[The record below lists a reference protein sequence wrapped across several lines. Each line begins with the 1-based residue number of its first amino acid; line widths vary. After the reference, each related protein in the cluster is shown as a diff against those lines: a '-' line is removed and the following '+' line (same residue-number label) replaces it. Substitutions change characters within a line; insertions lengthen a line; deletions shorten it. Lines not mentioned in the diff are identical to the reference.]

1 MVIKTPERELADL
14 RALSDEE
21 LMKISDRARA
31 RDAER
36 EEAAERIE
44 RLQQTLR
51 EREWRPIE
59 TAHKTNRA
67 ILVWC
72 RGYKNTYV
80 VTWHND
86 YNNWVVFGGYELS
99 ETPTHWMPLPEP
111 PQ

>member
-1 MVIKTPERELADL
+1 MVIKTPEREL
-14 RALSDEE
+14 
-21 LMKISDRARA
+21 
-31 RDAER
+31 
-36 EEAAERIE
+36 IE

-86 YNNWVVFGGYELS
+86 YNNWVVFGGFGYELS

>member
-1 MVIKTPERELADL
+1 MYICYLDESGTP
-14 RALSDEE
+14 
-21 LMKISDRARA
+21 
-31 RDAER
+31 
-36 EEAAERIE
+36 ERIE

-86 YNNWVVFGGYELS
+86 YNNWVVFGGFGYELS